1 MKTYKVKIADSEI
14 EIKQDDDGLF
24 IKPDIMLATSGIGSA
39 LKPAVEPITI
49 ARKPIS
55 EKTLVDNFVKWG
67 VGGIN
72 IDQCRV
78 GLIDGVDDSQLRTM
92 NRSAKSEENGWGMN
106 QKSGDN
112 PQVVSPQGRFPANLI
127 HDGSDEVLDLFPN
140 TGKSSGGG
148 KASASTNEGRRNL
161 GYGFGKR
168 DDLPDVIGF
177 GDSGSAARFFY
188 CAKASKSE
196 RNMGCDGLEEKSKTE
211 EYAGRD
217 TRCSV
222 CGKFFLSTTNPCECS
237 EEEFGAKSTRI
248 QNPTN
253 KNNHPTVKPI
263 ALMEYLIKLVSR
275 EGHTILDPF
284 MGSGSTG
291 IACKKLNRHF
301 IGIEREPDYI
311 TIAENRIEAVPKTLF

>member
-1 MKTYKVKIADSEI
+1 MLIATELLKKNIMKTYKVKIADSEI

-127 HDGSDEVLDLFPN
+127 LTYPENEYILKSDITLEQKKNALKWIYENAEHTMPN
-140 TGKSSGGG
+140 MPEATI
-148 KASASTNEGRRNL
+148 
-161 GYGFGKR
+161 
-168 DDLPDVIGF
+168 P
-177 GDSGSAARFFY
+177 
-188 CAKASKSE
+188 
-196 RNMGCDGLEEKSKTE
+196 KTE
-211 EYAGRD
+211 
-217 TRCSV
+217 
-222 CGKFFLSTTNPCECS
+222 
-237 EEEFGAKSTRI
+237 
-248 QNPTN
+248 
-253 KNNHPTVKPI
+253 
-263 ALMEYLIKLVSR
+263 
-275 EGHTILDPF
+275 
-284 MGSGSTG
+284 
-291 IACKKLNRHF
+291 
-301 IGIEREPDYI
+301 
-311 TIAENRIEAVPKTLF
+311 